1 MPGTADSGGRPIR
14 FRITGMHCAGC
25 AATVQRAVEAEPG
38 VVSAAVSVV
47 DGSALIRGDGLAP
60 DRLARAIEATGF
72 GAEIIETPPP
82 PADLRSAIEDRQ
94 SEHARLWRQRAVV
107 ATGIWVPLAAVHWF
121 ATGPW
126 HVWVLAAGATLVMAT
141 AGAGFIRS
149 ALVAARHRTT
159 NMDTLI
165 AIGST
170 TAYVASLV
178 TLIGQQA
185 GRFLEEPLYFTEAA
199 ALLALIS
206 VGHWMEAR
214 SSARAGS
221 AVRDLLELQPD
232 DAEIVDDAG
241 EPVRIVPSADLSPGD
256 RVLIRPGARIPV
268 DGVVVRG
275 ASDVDE
281 SIVTGEPVPV
291 PRGIG
296 DEVIAGAINT
306 SGRLIVEARVDGHS
320 TTVARIAALVSDAQ
334 TSKAR
339 IQRLADRVCAIFVPA
354 VLTIAALTLGG
365 WWIAGEPGR
374 GLVAMVSVLI
384 ISCPCALGLATPMAV
399 MVGTGSASRAGI
411 LIKSAASIERAGAA
425 THVVF
430 DKTGTLTKGTPT
442 VTAVVPEADATS
454 EEVLRYAAAVE
465 GPSEHP
471 IAQAIVAEAG
481 ARGLELTPV
490 SGFLAQPGIGVTGR
504 VDGRLVEVGRMDRAG
519 CRVTVDG
526 VVIGSITVDDTVR
539 PDAAEA
545 IATLKAMGIG
555 ITMLSGDRQAAAEA
569 IGTQIGLDATAV
581 IGDTSPDEKATTVG
595 RMSGEQ
601 RGGLVMV
608 GDGLN
613 DAAALARADLGI
625 AMASGTTIAIESAD
639 IVIPGRSVMA
649 VPRTIRLSRLTL
661 TTIRQN
667 LFFAFIYN
675 VCAIPAAAFGLL
687 GAHGPIIAAAAMAAS
702 DLTVIGNALR
712 LRARLRR
719 P

>member
-1 MPGTADSGGRPIR
+1 
-14 FRITGMHCAGC
+14 
-25 AATVQRAVEAEPG
+25 
-38 VVSAAVSVV
+38 
-47 DGSALIRGDGLAP
+47 
-60 DRLARAIEATGF
+60 
-72 GAEIIETPPP
+72 
-82 PADLRSAIEDRQ
+82 
-94 SEHARLWRQRAVV
+94 
-107 ATGIWVPLAAVHWF
+107 
-121 ATGPW
+121 
-126 HVWVLAAGATLVMAT
+126 
-141 AGAGFIRS
+141 
-149 ALVAARHRTT
+149 
-159 NMDTLI
+159 
-165 AIGST
+165 
-170 TAYVASLV
+170 
-178 TLIGQQA
+178 
-185 GRFLEEPLYFTEAA
+185 
-199 ALLALIS
+199 
-206 VGHWMEAR
+206 
-214 SSARAGS
+214 
-221 AVRDLLELQPD
+221 
-232 DAEIVDDAG
+232 
-241 EPVRIVPSADLSPGD
+241 
-256 RVLIRPGARIPV
+256 
-268 DGVVVRG
+268 
-275 ASDVDE
+275 
-281 SIVTGEPVPV
+281 
-291 PRGIG
+291 
-296 DEVIAGAINT
+296 
-306 SGRLIVEARVDGHS
+306 
-320 TTVARIAALVSDAQ
+320 
-334 TSKAR
+334 
-339 IQRLADRVCAIFVPA
+339 
-354 VLTIAALTLGG
+354 
-365 WWIAGEPGR
+365 
-374 GLVAMVSVLI
+374 
-384 ISCPCALGLATPMAV
+384 MAV

-504 VDGRLVEVGRMDRAG
+504 VDGRLVEVGRTDRAG